1 MAGKRAKP
9 TRSELES
16 RLMLAEMQLRRAE
29 FRARAYE
36 GAKDSR
42 RTENWYTRLSGPNSD
57 IKTAWQR
64 LVNRHR
70 DLVDNN
76 PWASRAVKVK
86 VNSTIGDGVMG
97 TPWKSSKR
105 YEEAFTEWAESTDCD
120 FFGRTNFYGLQGLIY
135 RTVAVAGSCMVRRR
149 LDEGLAARGMVPLQ
163 LQVMEPD
170 WLDMSK
176 DDGRTVQ
183 FGQKF
188 DDRGKLQGYWIR
200 KDHPGET
207 GWNGLKIE
215 SELVP
220 PNEILF
226 VYDQLRPGQRIGV
239 PAGAQVLISM
249 RDIDDISSAHLLK
262 SKIAACFTAFVYDQ
276 ETPDQVQVGTT
287 PLTETLEPGAV
298 EILPPGKQI
307 TFANPPSSGDLT
319 QDQRHYLH
327 AVAAGYSITFESLT
341 GILSDVNFS
350 SGRMGWIEAYREVA
364 RERWSMVVPQLL
376 NPIGRWFSD
385 AAVLVAMRGPRKI
398 IWTFPRRELIDP
410 SKEIKA
416 LIEAVSAGIMSLSDV
431 QRSLGYIPS
440 EVIEELGKDKAA
452 AEAQG
457 LQLTVFGGGVSS
469 QQATQSDLEGNP

>member
-1 MAGKRAKP
+1 MGAKRAKP
-9 TRSELES
+9 SRSELES
-16 RLMLAEMQLRRAE
+16 RLMLTEMQLRRAE
-29 FRARAYE
+29 AKARAFE

-57 IKTAWQR
+57 LKSAWQR

-76 PWASRAVKVK
+76 PWANRAIKVK

-105 YEEAFTEWAESTDCD
+105 YQEGYTEWAESTDCD
-120 FFGRTNFYGLQGLIY
+120 FYGRTNFYGLQSLIY
-135 RTVAVAGSCMVRRR
+135 RTVSIAGSCLVRRR
-149 LDEGLAARGMVPLQ
+149 LDEGLANRGLVPLQ
-163 LQVMEPD
+163 LQVLEPD

-176 DDGRTVQ
+176 DDGIKIQ
-183 FGQKF
+183 FGQQF
-188 DDRGKLQGYWIR
+188 DDRGKLEGYWIR
-200 KDHPGET
+200 SHHPGEN
-207 GWNGLKIE
+207 GWNGIKIA
-215 SELVP
+215 SEFVP
-220 PNEILF
+220 ASEILLI
-226 VYDQLRPGQRIGV
+226 YDQMRPGQRIGV
-239 PAGAQVLISM
+239 PAGAPVLISM

-262 SKIAACFTAFVYDQ
+262 SKIAACFTAFVYDT
-276 ETPDQVQVGTT
+276 ETPDQVQVGT
-287 PLTETLEPGAV
+287 PALTETLEPGAV

-364 RERWSMVVPQLL
+364 RERWVMVVPQLL
-376 NPIGRWFSD
+376 NPVSRWFNE

-410 SKEIKA
+410 AKEIGA
-416 LIEAVSAGIMSLSDV
+416 LIEAVKAGIMSLSDV

-440 EVIEELGKDKAA
+440 EVIEELGADKAA

-457 LQLTVFGGGVSS
+457 LQLSVFSGGDAQLGVNSAD
-469 QQATQSDLEGNP
+469 QGNP